1 MSAEDMHEAPRC
13 QHVRLYGRQCQ
24 APARR
29 GNNYCLFHEAEHV
42 NEANLTFP
50 PVEDAATVA
59 VATDQVLQALRDD
72 TIDFHRAALLFSG
85 LRIAR
90 ANLKLLGLELGD
102 EPTPSASSG
111 QALPKA
117 VRVGHPD
124 DDDLEVPSLAEIML
138 DRLSEIEAEDAAEQ
152 GRPAPAPIDI
162 KEAMASGK
170 DLGQILIER
179 LQIVEK
185 GDNNSAVPQP
195 GLGVTPPEQP
205 ATDVPG

>member
-1 MSAEDMHEAPRC
+1 MSIPQLDNTPRC
-13 QHVRLYGRQCQ
+13 QHVRLSGRQCK

-50 PVEDAATVA
+50 PVEDAATVQ

-102 EPTPSASSG
+102 VIEDRLGAAGPTKDPDELPGPSF
-111 QALPKA
+111 
-117 VRVGHPD
+117 
-124 DDDLEVPSLAEIML
+124 AEFL
-138 DRLSEIEAEDAAEQ
+138 LGRLSEIEAENAAEQ
-152 GRPAPAPIDI
+152 GVPAPAPFDI
-162 KEAMASGK
+162 AEAKAGGK

-179 LQIVEK
+179 LQIVEDK
-185 GDNNSAVPQP
+185 DGAVPQP
-195 GLGVTPPEQP
+195 GLGEEGGESTR
-205 ATDVPG
+205 DLRPGL

>member
-1 MSAEDMHEAPRC
+1 MAANDMHEAPRC
-13 QHVRLYGRQCQ
+13 QHVRLSGRQCK

-102 EPTPSASSG
+102 VVEDRPGAAGPT
-111 QALPKA
+111 KD
-117 VRVGHPD
+117 PD
-124 DDDLEVPSLAEIML
+124 DLPGPSLAEIL
-138 DRLSEIEAEDAAEQ
+138 LGRLSEMEAEDAREQ
-152 GRPAPAPIDI
+152 GRPVPAPFDI
-162 KEAMASGK
+162 AEAKAQGK
-170 DLGQILIER
+170 DLGQMLLGR
-179 LQIVEK
+179 LEIVEDK
-185 GDNNSAVPQP
+185 DGAVPQP
-195 GLGVTPPEQP
+195 GLEDQRDEPTR
-205 ATDVPG
+205 DLRPGL

>member
-1 MSAEDMHEAPRC
+1 LKEKSFMAANDMHEAPRC
-13 QHVRLYGRQCQ
+13 QHVRLSGRQCK

-29 GNNYCLFHEAEHV
+29 GTNYCLFHEAEHV

-72 TIDFHRAALLFSG
+72 TIDFQRAALLFSG

-124 DDDLEVPSLAEIML
+124 DDDLEGPSLAEIL
-138 DRLSEIEAEDAAEQ
+138 IGRLSEIEAEDAAEA
-152 GRPAPAPIDI
+152 GRPALAPSPIEDARALGCMHELLMKRLDI
-162 KEAMASGK
+162 VPDG
-170 DLGQILIER
+170 
-179 LQIVEK
+179 
-185 GDNNSAVPQP
+185 SADTT
-195 GLGVTPPEQP
+195 GSPPRSS
-205 ATDVPG
+205 

>member
-1 MSAEDMHEAPRC
+1 MHEAPRC
-13 QHVRLYGRQCQ
+13 QHVRLSGRQCK

-72 TIDFHRAALLFSG
+72 SIDFHRAALLFSG

-102 EPTPSASSG
+102 EPT
-111 QALPKA
+111 LPKA

-124 DDDLEVPSLAEIML
+124 DDDLEGPSLAEFL
-138 DRLSEIEAEDAAEQ
+138 LGRLSEIEAEDAAEQ
-152 GRPAPAPIDI
+152 GVPAPAPIDI

-170 DLGQILIER
+170 DLGQILIDR
-179 LQIVEK
+179 LQIVEDK
-185 GDNNSAVPQP
+185 DGAVPQP
-195 GLGVTPPEQP
+195 GLGVTPPDEP
-205 ATDVPG
+205 ATDVAG

>member
-1 MSAEDMHEAPRC
+1 MSIPQLDNTPRC
-13 QHVRLYGRQCQ
+13 QHVRLSGRQCK

-29 GNNYCLFHEAEHV
+29 GTNYCLFHEAEHV

-102 EPTPSASSG
+102 VVEDRPGAAGPT
-111 QALPKA
+111 KD
-117 VRVGHPD
+117 PD
-124 DDDLEVPSLAEIML
+124 DLPGPSLAEILLKRL
-138 DRLSEIEAEDAAEQ
+138 DEIQAEDAAEA
-152 GRPAPAPIDI
+152 GRPAPTPSPIE
-162 KEAMASGK
+162 EAKA
-170 DLGQILIER
+170 LGCIRELMMKR
-179 LQIVEK
+179 LEIVEDPPPSQMR
-185 GDNNSAVPQP
+185 GGCAVPDGTQ
-195 GLGVTPPEQP
+195 GDHGN
-205 ATDVPG
+205 A

>member
-1 MSAEDMHEAPRC
+1 LKEKSFMAANDMHEAPRC
-13 QHVRLYGRQCQ
+13 QHVRLSGRQCK

-59 VATDQVLQALRDD
+59 VATDQVIQALRDD

-102 EPTPSASSG
+102 EPT
-111 QALPKA
+111 LPKA

-124 DDDLEVPSLAEIML
+124 DDDLEGPSLAEIL
-138 DRLSEIEAEDAAEQ
+138 LGRLSEIEAEDAAEQ
-152 GRPAPAPIDI
+152 GRPAPAPFDI
-162 KEAMASGK
+162 AEAKASGK
-170 DLGQILIER
+170 DIGQILIER
-179 LQIVEK
+179 LQIVENK
-185 GDNNSAVPQP
+185 DGAVPQP

-205 ATDVPG
+205 ATDVAG

>member
-1 MSAEDMHEAPRC
+1 MSIPQLDNTPRC
-13 QHVRLYGRQCQ
+13 QHVRLSGRQCK

-102 EPTPSASSG
+102 EPT
-111 QALPKA
+111 LPKA

-124 DDDLEVPSLAEIML
+124 DDELEGPSLAEILL

-152 GRPAPAPIDI
+152 GRPAPAPFDI
-162 KEAMASGK
+162 AEAKASGK
-170 DLGQILIER
+170 DIGQILIER
-179 LQIVEK
+179 LQIVENK
-185 GDNNSAVPQP
+185 DGAVPQP
-195 GLGVTPPEQP
+195 GLGVTPPDQP
-205 ATDVPG
+205 GTHVPG

>member
-1 MSAEDMHEAPRC
+1 MATTDMHNSPRC
-13 QHVRLYGRQCQ
+13 QHVRLSGRQCK

-102 EPTPSASSG
+102 VTHNDEPGT
-111 QALPKA
+111 
-117 VRVGHPD
+117 H
-124 DDDLEVPSLAEIML
+124 
-138 DRLSEIEAEDAAEQ
+138 
-152 GRPAPAPIDI
+152 
-162 KEAMASGK
+162 
-170 DLGQILIER
+170 
-179 LQIVEK
+179 
-185 GDNNSAVPQP
+185 
-195 GLGVTPPEQP
+195 
-205 ATDVPG
+205 VPG

>member
-1 MSAEDMHEAPRC
+1 MAANDMHEAPRC
-13 QHVRLYGRQCQ
+13 QHVRLSGRQCK

-102 EPTPSASSG
+102 VVEDRPGAAGPT
-111 QALPKA
+111 KE
-117 VRVGHPD
+117 
-124 DDDLEVPSLAEIML
+124 DDLPGPSLAEIL
-138 DRLSEIEAEDAAEQ
+138 LERLSEIEAEDAAEQ
-152 GRPAPAPIDI
+152 GRPAPPPFDI
-162 KEAMASGK
+162 AEAKAGGK
-170 DLGQILIER
+170 DIGQILIER
-179 LQIVEK
+179 LQIVEEED
-185 GDNNSAVPQP
+185 GAVPQSGLDEQGDEPTRDLRP
-195 GLGVTPPEQP
+195 GL
-205 ATDVPG
+205 

>member
-1 MSAEDMHEAPRC
+1 MSIPQLDNTPRC
-13 QHVRLYGRQCQ
+13 QHVRLSGRQCK

-102 EPTPSASSG
+102 EPT
-111 QALPKA
+111 LPKA

-124 DDDLEVPSLAEIML
+124 DDDLEGPSLAEILL
-138 DRLSEIEAEDAAEQ
+138 DRLSEIEAEDAAEER
-152 GRPAPAPIDI
+152 RPAPAPYDI
-162 KEAMASGK
+162 AEAKAGGK

-179 LQIVEK
+179 LQIVEDK
-185 GDNNSAVPQP
+185 DGAVPQP
-195 GLGVTPPEQP
+195 GLGEQGGAP
-205 ATDVPG
+205 TRDLRPRL

>member
-1 MSAEDMHEAPRC
+1 MHEAPRC
-13 QHVRLYGRQCQ
+13 QHVRLSGRQCK

-72 TIDFHRAALLFSG
+72 TIDFHRAALLFAG

-102 EPTPSASSG
+102 EPT
-111 QALPKA
+111 LPKA

-124 DDDLEVPSLAEIML
+124 DDDLEGPSFAEIL
-138 DRLSEIEAEDAAEQ
+138 LGRLSEIEAEDAAEQ
-152 GRPAPAPIDI
+152 GRPAPAPFDVA
-162 KEAMASGK
+162 EAKASGK
-170 DLGQILIER
+170 DIGQILIER
-179 LQIVEK
+179 LQIVENK
-185 GDNNSAVPQP
+185 DGAVPQP
-195 GLGVTPPEQP
+195 GLGVTPPDEP
-205 ATDVPG
+205 GTHVPG

>member
-1 MSAEDMHEAPRC
+1 MHEAPRC
-13 QHVRLYGRQCQ
+13 QHVRLSGRQCK

-29 GNNYCLFHEAEHV
+29 GTNYCLFHEAEHV

-72 TIDFHRAALLFSG
+72 TIDFQRAALLFSG

-124 DDDLEVPSLAEIML
+124 DDDLEGPSLAEFL
-138 DRLSEIEAEDAAEQ
+138 LGRLSEIEAEDAAEQ
-152 GRPAPAPIDI
+152 GVPAPAPIDI

-179 LQIVEK
+179 LQIVEDK
-185 GDNNSAVPQP
+185 DGAVPQP
-195 GLGVTPPEQP
+195 GLGVTPPDQP
-205 ATDVPG
+205 GTHVPG

>member
-1 MSAEDMHEAPRC
+1 LKEKLFMAANDMHEAPRC
-13 QHVRLYGRQCQ
+13 QHVRLSGRQCK

-102 EPTPSASSG
+102 VIEPAS
-111 QALPKA
+111 K
-117 VRVGHPD
+117 PD
-124 DDDLEVPSLAEIML
+124 DIPGPSLAEILLERL
-138 DRLSEIEAEDAAEQ
+138 DEIQAEDAAEA

-162 KEAMASGK
+162 KEAKAGGK
-170 DLGQILIER
+170 DLGQMLMDR
-179 LQIVEK
+179 LEIVEEEE
-185 GDNNSAVPQP
+185 NNSTVPQP
-195 GLGVTPPEQP
+195 GLDVTHNDEPG
-205 ATDVPG
+205 THVPG

>member
-1 MSAEDMHEAPRC
+1 MSIPQLDNTPRC
-13 QHVRLYGRQCQ
+13 QHVRLSGRQCK

-29 GNNYCLFHEAEHV
+29 GTNYCLFHEAEHV

-102 EPTPSASSG
+102 VVEDRPGAAGPT
-111 QALPKA
+111 KD
-117 VRVGHPD
+117 PD
-124 DDDLEVPSLAEIML
+124 DLPGPSLAEIL
-138 DRLSEIEAEDAAEQ
+138 LERLSEIEAEDAAEQ
-152 GRPAPAPIDI
+152 GVPAPTPFDI
-162 KEAMASGK
+162 AEAKAQGK
-170 DLGQILIER
+170 DLGQMLIER
-179 LQIVEK
+179 LQIVEDK
-185 GDNNSAVPQP
+185 DGAVPQP
-195 GLGVTPPEQP
+195 GLDVTHNDEPG
-205 ATDVPG
+205 THVPG

>member
-1 MSAEDMHEAPRC
+1 MSIPQLDNTPRC
-13 QHVRLYGRQCQ
+13 QYVRLSGRQCKG
-24 APARR
+24 PARR

-102 EPTPSASSG
+102 VVEDRPGAAGPT
-111 QALPKA
+111 KD
-117 VRVGHPD
+117 PD
-124 DDDLEVPSLAEIML
+124 DLPGPSLAEIL
-138 DRLSEIEAEDAAEQ
+138 LERLSEIEAEDAAEQ
-152 GRPAPAPIDI
+152 GVPAPTPFDI
-162 KEAMASGK
+162 AEAKAQGK
-170 DLGQILIER
+170 DLGQMLIER
-179 LQIVEK
+179 LQIVEDK
-185 GDNNSAVPQP
+185 DGAVPQP
-195 GLGVTPPEQP
+195 GLDVTHNDEPG
-205 ATDVPG
+205 THVPG

>member
-1 MSAEDMHEAPRC
+1 MAANDMHEAPRC
-13 QHVRLYGRQCQ
+13 QHVRLSGRQCK

-102 EPTPSASSG
+102 VVEPPTLA
-111 QALPKA
+111 KA
-117 VRVGHPD
+117 ARVGHPE
-124 DDDLEVPSLAEIML
+124 DDLPGPSLAEIL
-138 DRLSEIEAEDAAEQ
+138 LERLSEIEAEDAAEQ
-152 GRPAPAPIDI
+152 GHPAPAPFDI
-162 KEAMASGK
+162 VEAKAGGK

-179 LQIVEK
+179 LQIVEE
-185 GDNNSAVPQP
+185 GENNSAPSTLLRAGSP
-195 GLGVTPPEQP
+195 GAAPVEGDRPT
-205 ATDVPG
+205 T